1 MMRRLPLI
9 LLGVLLASCGGTPAA
24 APASSAAASATSKP
38 AAPASASASAATS
51 APASAAAAAGGPIK
65 VGVILPL
72 TGPQSSVGK
81 DNADALKL
89 YFSSLHDTVAGR
101 KIELTITDSEFKADV
116 GLTKAK
122 QLVENDKVAVLMGF
136 TATPVA
142 YAVAQY
148 VKNAHVPMLITSNAA
163 GEGMTT
169 DPKFA
174 SPYLTRWTETTTELS
189 DPAADWAYSQ
199 GNFRKAAIV
208 SADYAPGIQFAAMFA
223 STFIRRGGA
232 IVQEQYPALGTSD
245 FGPFLA
251 KLDPSADMIFEF
263 LPGVDSLR
271 FGQQYSGY
279 ATKKAQ
285 ILDLVGVMTSGSNLD
300 QMKDKAVGI
309 VGVDLFNEASDDP
322 GTKDFVKAWQ
332 AGFPGRYLSHDA
344 AHGWASGQ
352 ILAAAIDKVG
362 GNVEDTQG
370 FLTALKGVSI
380 DTAKGPVKLDSNN
393 DIVQNMYVYKVAK
406 QGNDFVKTPIYT
418 YHDITDTWAR
428 SAQEISAFP
437 FDKLKGKWAGM
448 SKSDV
453 DQALK

>member
-9 LLGVLLASCGGTPAA
+9 FLGVLLASCGGTPAA
-24 APASSAAASATSKP
+24 APASSAAAPSNSTPAASG
-38 AAPASASASAATS
+38 AAPAAAVASAAS
-51 APASAAAAAGGPIK
+51 SAAATGPIK

-101 KIELTITDSEFKADV
+101 KIELTVTDGEFKADV

-148 VKNAHVPMLITSNAA
+148 VKNAHVPMMITSNAA

-189 DPAADWAYSQ
+189 DPAGDWSYTQ
-199 GNFRKAAIV
+199 GNFRKAAVV

-232 IVQEQYPALGTSD
+232 IVQEQYPALGTTD

-251 KLDPSADMIFEF
+251 KLEPSADMIFEF

-300 QMKDKAVGI
+300 QMKDKAVGV

-322 GTKDFVKAWQ
+322 GTKEFVKAWQ

-352 ILAAAIDKVG
+352 ILASAIDKVG
-362 GNVEDTQG
+362 GKVEDTQA

-380 DTAKGPVKLDSNN
+380 DTAKGPVKLDKDD
-393 DIVQNMYVYKVAK
+393 DIVQNMYVYRVAK
-406 QGNDFVKTPIYT
+406 QGSDFVKTPIYT

-428 SAQEISAFP
+428 SAEEISKFP

-448 SKSDV
+448 TKSDV

>member
-1 MMRRLPLI
+1 MIRRLPI
-9 LLGVLLASCGGTPAA
+9 MLLAVVLASCGGAPAATPA
-24 APASSAAASATSKP
+24 P
-38 AAPASASASAATS
+38 SASASRAAASPS
-51 APASAAAAAGGPIK
+51 AASAASAAVSASAAANAVATGPIK

-89 YFSSLHDTVAGR
+89 YLSSLHDTIAGR
-101 KIELTITDSEFKADV
+101 KIETIVADDEFKADT

-122 QLVENDKVAVLMGF
+122 QLVENNNVAVLMGF

-148 VKNAHVPMLITSNAA
+148 VKTAHVPMLITSNAA

-169 DPKFA
+169 DPKFS
-174 SPYLTRWTETTTELS
+174 SPYLTRWTETTSELS
-189 DPAADWAYSQ
+189 DPAADWAYTQ

-223 STFIRRGGA
+223 STFIRRGGS
-232 IVQEQYPALGTSD
+232 IVQEQFPALGTTD

-251 KLDPSADMIFEF
+251 RLDARADMIFEF

-279 ATKKAQ
+279 AAKKVQ

-300 QMKDKAVGI
+300 QLKEKAVGV

-322 GTKDFVKAWQ
+322 GTQAFVKAWQ
-332 AGFPGRYLSHDA
+332 AAFPGRYLSHDA

-352 ILAAAIDKVG
+352 ILAAALEKVG
-362 GNVEDTQG
+362 GKIEDTQA
-370 FLTALKGVSI
+370 FLTALKSVSI
-380 DTAKGPVKLDSNN
+380 DTAKGPVKLDKDS
-393 DIVQNMYVYKVAK
+393 DVVQNMYVYRVAK

-428 SAQEISAFP
+428 SAKEISTFP
-437 FDKLKGKWAGM
+437 FDKLKGKWTGM
-448 SKSDV
+448 TKSDV